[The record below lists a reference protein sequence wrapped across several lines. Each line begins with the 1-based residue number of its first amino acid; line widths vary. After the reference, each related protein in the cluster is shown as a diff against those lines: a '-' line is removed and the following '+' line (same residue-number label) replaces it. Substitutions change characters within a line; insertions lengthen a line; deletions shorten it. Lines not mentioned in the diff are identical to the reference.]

1 MAICGEP
8 QMGKEGGGK
17 GTKYSTPFQNTSW
30 MIMLEKNLNEN
41 KLYENLKRKYV
52 SLGF

>member
-8 QMGKEGGGK
+8 QMGKEGGGILA
-17 GTKYSTPFQNTSW
+17 TPFQNTSW